1 MSLIFLDT
9 LVFLIE
15 NEKFINEKFINIL
28 NPELKISF
36 SYLIILAFSLKLI
49 SILNLTMINYYTF
62 NLSRILR
69 NDLILKYMNMSIQFA
84 KSEKNEKLLNV
95 TK

>member
-1 MSLIFLDT
+1 
-9 LVFLIE
+9 
-15 NEKFINEKFINIL
+15 
-28 NPELKISF
+28 
-36 SYLIILAFSLKLI
+36 
-49 SILNLTMINYYTF
+49 MINYYTF

-95 TK
+95 NK

>member
-9 LVFLIE
+9 LVFE
-15 NEKFINEKFINIL
+15 NEKFINFLNIL

-49 SILNLTMINYYTF
+49 STILNLTMINY
-62 NLSRILR
+62 IH
-69 NDLILKYMNMSIQFA
+69 LIYQEF
-84 KSEKNEKLLNV
+84 
-95 TK
+95 

>member
-9 LVFLIE
+9 LVFE
-15 NEKFINEKFINIL
+15 NEKFINFLNIL

-49 SILNLTMINYYTF
+49 STILNLTMINYYTF

-84 KSEKNEKLLNV
+84 KSEK
-95 TK
+95 